1 MRKLPSSPATRGLI
15 VEIDMSVPELG
26 CVAGTTAAATLAEDS
41 DELAIEG
48 GGEWWFNGTRT
59 RLRTPVRR
67 RTEPGLQGLKYHV
80 FARRFSLC
88 NWIGRSTV
96 KTKTQFAASEGL
108 GGVFFW
114 EGGQDTADTSASLM
128 AAARAAAEEAATRTA
143 AGGSK
148 ADL

>member
-1 MRKLPSSPATRGLI
+1 M
-15 VEIDMSVPELG
+15 
-26 CVAGTTAAATLAEDS
+26 
-41 DELAIEG
+41 
-48 GGEWWFNGTRT
+48 
-59 RLRTPVRR
+59 
-67 RTEPGLQGLKYHV
+67 
-80 FARRFSLC
+80 
-88 NWIGRSTV
+88 

-114 EGGQDTADTSASLM
+114 EGGQDTADASASLM